1 MYLPS
6 IHYSFSF
13 AQTKSLFSQNA
24 IPSPDA
30 YLLIF
35 QIMTNLSSP
44 PEARNL
50 PEKLHR
56 TQFTQAKETIH

>member
-1 MYLPS
+1 ML
-6 IHYSFSF
+6 
-13 AQTKSLFSQNA
+13 
-24 IPSPDA
+24 SPDA

-35 QIMTNLSSP
+35 QIITSLSSP

-56 TQFTQAKETIH
+56 TQFTQPKKVTHSDSINL